1 MTICCAE
8 FALTAVTKVFSIG
21 IAHVQTVLAQQ
32 WRYLDFKPRID
43 PRQYVD
49 HGRRCNV
56 VITVAMGSTGRCI
69 DLVDGTANR
78 DDVNTDR
85 QLMLCD
91 RMQGDF
97 NQTVALLALCG
108 LVTRKGSMLA
118 KTVHQ
123 KTRSGNPLR
132 FQIA

>member
-1 MTICCAE
+1 MSR
-8 FALTAVTKVFSIG
+8 LSLLNSGVTATSSRG
-21 IAHVQTVLAQQ
+21 
-32 WRYLDFKPRID
+32 
-43 PRQYVD
+43 RQYVD
-49 HGRRCNV
+49 HGRRCNF

-97 NQTVALLALCG
+97 NPTVALLAICG

-118 KTVHQ
+118 KTGHQ
-123 KTRSGNPLR
+123 KTCSSNSLR
-132 FQIA
+132 FQIV